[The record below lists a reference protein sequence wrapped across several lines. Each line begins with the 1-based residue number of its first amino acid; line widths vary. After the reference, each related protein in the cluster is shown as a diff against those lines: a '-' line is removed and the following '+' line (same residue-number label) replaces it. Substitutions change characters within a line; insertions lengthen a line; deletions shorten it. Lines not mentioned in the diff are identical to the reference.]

1 MVSSYNF
8 VDMQCPKCTNIN
20 EDAARFCRRCG
31 AELIAAA
38 PAVEYAGAATPF
50 PQQPPGPSPLY
61 SRAAAENPAWAP
73 RLPDEYS
80 EAASRLR
87 PLSLGELFDETLS
100 IYGRNFLKFSSVIA
114 ISVVP
119 FIVFGIADAAPFARR
134 FFSASFL
141 GITPEAAAGYITW
154 WVLPIAV
161 FLALNVTVKMAAD
174 AKFGAEVSPR
184 AALNYVAA
192 RLGALLFSFFL
203 VCLVT
208 CFAMIG
214 MFVPGVVVI
223 VMFIFSLHITLF
235 EKRRAIPA
243 MRRSSFL
250 IQSFWWRTFFLIGF
264 AFAFII
270 TLSSLPSIA
279 TELLRYFISGP
290 VRKILDSTLALGA
303 LVFTLPIATILST
316 AFYFD
321 LRIRKEG
328 LDLEIAC
335 DRLWP

>member
-1 MVSSYNF
+1 
-8 VDMQCPKCTNIN
+8 MQCPKCTNIN
-20 EDAARFCRRCG
+20 EEGARFCRRCG
-31 AELIAAA
+31 ASLAALAEVA
-38 PAVEYAGAATPF
+38 PEAGDFTRF
-50 PQQPPGPSPLY
+50 PQQAPGPSPLF

-73 RLPDEYS
+73 RLPAEYS
-80 EAASRLR
+80 VAAARLR

-114 ISVVP
+114 LAVAP
-119 FIVFGIADAAPFARR
+119 FIIFGIVDAAPFARR
-134 FFSASFL
+134 FLSASFS
-141 GITPEAAAGYITW
+141 GITPKEVAGYIAW

-203 VCLVT
+203 VCFVS

-243 MRRSSFL
+243 MRRSAFL
-250 IQSFWWRTFFLIGF
+250 IQSFWWRTFFLVGF
-264 AFAFII
+264 AFAFIM

-279 TELLRYFISGP
+279 TGLLRYFISDP
-290 VRKILDSTLALGA
+290 VRNILDSTLALGA
-303 LVFTLPIATILST
+303 LVFTLPVATILST
-316 AFYFD
+316 ALYFD